1 MAEPPGP
8 AEPTIPIAAATEVA
22 TSLEQL
28 QALPDPI
35 RPTGIVRSKYMKKF
49 LLLDKMDVR
58 RLEMDKNGKNVT
70 HACSFCNICFNI
82 TWRKYVVIGLEGKGA
97 YDTTKVL
104 RHLKSECTGGG
115 KDCPEILELVAKE
128 IAGKKRKTE
137 QLSKQL
143 KSYHASE
150 GQRLEQSPEGRKTV
164 KKQSDIRGMIDTQ
177 SYHDRALCAQAHFF
191 LCSKSSI
198 PISMFD
204 NPLFKEMLKAMM
216 PATCQVDKPPLLN
229 KFGALQ
235 HATSEFEL
243 FKSCLHKEL
252 EPMVLES
259 KGNAFC
265 QIIHDGVTL
274 SNKSKH
280 QAFGV
285 QFTNRKFHCN
295 HVVALGFQ
303 KVKDSTTDTVSNLG
317 QELVKDR
324 TNFDFKQIIACAV
337 QDSAAKSVAKA
348 WELEVETCDMHDGD
362 KVGASAIGRLVRKD
376 GRGGIVNPFPEGKAL
391 EVKLNAQ
398 AKHFSAVHKNRQR
411 HQEIIG
417 SSNEDQN
424 LPSTMIKQDLCGTR
438 MSSFHGLVR
447 STLKIKKSLDLYF
460 LTRRNEQGSTVT
472 DFLSTEDWKFA
483 LEVEAILNVSK
494 DLVTI
499 AQTESKLNAAYGP
512 VLRNA
517 THKKLIKDS
526 MMVIDIVNWGST
538 SRSPRKEVDVNDF
551 TESGRR
557 CRERATLECERRFFG
572 HTGEEIM
579 DAEVAVAKMKLS
591 KREMATLHLDKRTCL
606 QTSVLSTKLEWM
618 EGKYELQSFY
628 IEFYKN
634 MKKHDREKSR
644 EGANAMQANVVGQP
658 PSSSMI
664 DMDSDDCDS
673 DLDHSKI
680 DDEDESIVE
689 IDEVAQAQIDALEA
703 KQEFKK
709 VIKKWWGWTPDWK
722 NLFPEKKFP
731 TKTNDAGIEICEP
744 DPFEDLIDID
754 MTRLMQYIEQYN
766 SDNANIFGY
775 LPLMCRLS
783 PCQLGALNAQS
794 FVERMNSCANL
805 IVSEKRTRLRHELIE
820 KLVVLRMNRNF
831 VDYCR
836 KKGSIAKVES
846 VVNEHQNDETMF
858 E

>member
-1 MAEPPGP
+1 MAETAGP
-8 AEPTIPIAAATEVA
+8 ALPIAGAAVVDTV
-22 TSLEQL
+22 LEQL
-28 QALPDPI
+28 EALPDPQM
-35 RPTGIVRSKYMKKF
+35 PTGIVRSKYMKKF

-58 RLEMDKNGKNVT
+58 RLEIDKKKNNVT
-70 HACSFCNICFNI
+70 HVCSFCNICFNI
-82 TWRKYVVIGLEGKGA
+82 SWRKYIVIGLEGKGA

-137 QLSKQL
+137 QLSKHL
-143 KSYHASE
+143 KDYHAAE
-150 GQRLEQSPEGRKTV
+150 GQRLEQSPEGRKKV
-164 KKQSDIRGMIDTQ
+164 KKQSDIRGLDTQ

-191 LCSKSSI
+191 LYSKSSI
-198 PISMFD
+198 PVSMFD
-204 NPLFKEMLKAMM
+204 DPLFKEMLKAMI
-216 PATCQVDKPPLLN
+216 PPTCQVDKPPLLN
-229 KFGALQ
+229 NFGALQ
-235 HATSEFEL
+235 YTTSEFEL
-243 FKSCLHKEL
+243 FKSCLNKEL

-274 SNKSKH
+274 SNKSKY
-280 QAFGV
+280 QAFGI

-303 KVKDSTTDTVSNLG
+303 KVKNSTGDTVSNLG
-317 QELVKDR
+317 KELVKDR
-324 TNFDFKQIIACAV
+324 TNFDFKQITACAV
-337 QDSAAKSVAKA
+337 QDSAAKSVARA

-362 KVGASAIGRLVRKD
+362 KIGASAIGRLVRKD
-376 GRGGIVNPFPEGKAL
+376 GRGGIVNSFPEGQAL

-411 HQEIIG
+411 YQDIIG

-424 LPSTMIKQDLCGTR
+424 LPTTMIKQDLCGTR

-447 STLKIKKSLDLYF
+447 STLKVKKSLDLYF

-483 LEVEAILNVSK
+483 LEVEAILNISK

-499 AQTESKLNAAYGP
+499 SQTESKLNAAYGP
-512 VLRNA
+512 VLRNV
-517 THKKLIKDS
+517 TYKKFINDN
-526 MMVIDIVNWGST
+526 MMVIDITNWGST
-538 SRSPRKEVDVNDF
+538 SRSPRKELNVNDF

-572 HTGEEIM
+572 HNGEETM
-579 DAEVAVAKMKLS
+579 DAEGAVAKMKLS

-606 QTSVLSTKLEWM
+606 QTSILSTKKEWT
-618 EGKYELQSFY
+618 EGKNELQSFY
-628 IEFYKN
+628 IEFYK
-634 MKKHDREKSR
+634 KRKQYDREKSR
-644 EGANAMQANVVGQP
+644 GGVNPIRANIVELP
-658 PSSSMI
+658 PSSNII

-673 DLDHSKI
+673 DLDNSDI
-680 DDEDESIVE
+680 ADEDENLAE
-689 IDEVAQAQIDALEA
+689 IDEAAQAQIDALEA
-703 KQEFKK
+703 KQEFKR
-709 VIKKWWGWTPDWK
+709 VIKKWYKWTPDWK
-722 NLFPEKKFP
+722 KLFPEKKFP
-731 TKTNDAGIEICEP
+731 SRTNEAGVEICEP

-754 MTRLMQYIEQYN
+754 MTHLMQHIEQHN
-766 SDNANIFGY
+766 SDNANVFGY

-794 FVERMNSCANL
+794 FVERMNSCAKL
-805 IVSEKRTRLRHELIE
+805 VMGEKRTRLRHDLID

-836 KKGSIAKVES
+836 KKGSIAKVAS
-846 VVNEHQNDETMF
+846 VVNERQNDETIF